1 MIRAAMQAAT
11 VLITIGPPSKS
22 KPIRRFAHHA
32 GAVRIRLAKS
42 NVPVDLN
49 QSVQRNSGD
58 TGIVDLGQHG
68 AAAAAQYMND
78 MTLRPMANAVLD
90 ARLMQG
96 LLPRLS
102 IFRDVAPTHL

>member
-32 GAVRIRLAKS
+32 DAVRIRLAKS

-49 QSVQRNSGD
+49 QSVRRNSGD
-58 TGIVDLGQHG
+58 TQSLI
-68 AAAAAQYMND
+68 
-78 MTLRPMANAVLD
+78 
-90 ARLMQG
+90 
-96 LLPRLS
+96 
-102 IFRDVAPTHL
+102 